1 MAGTSAVSAVYMGL
15 HLSPVFV
22 GGLVVVNAAGLLYTQ
37 SPSAAA
43 TPEERHTIL
52 DKSSKSTD
60 LELQPLPPGNLEQ
73 SRGGA
78 AAVSA
83 YVPFSP
89 RGPPSSAGDSPV
101 GS

>member
-1 MAGTSAVSAVYMGL
+1 MAGTAAVSAVYMGL

-60 LELQPLPPGNLEQ
+60 LDLEQ

-89 RGPPSSAGDSPV
+89 RGPSSSARDSV

>member
-1 MAGTSAVSAVYMGL
+1 MAGTAAVSAVYMGL

-52 DKSSKSTD
+52 DKASKSTD
-60 LELQPLPPGNLEQ
+60 LELQPLLLYNSKLPLSFQLLLCGRQLLLP
-73 SRGGA
+73 
-78 AAVSA
+78 
-83 YVPFSP
+83 
-89 RGPPSSAGDSPV
+89 
-101 GS
+101 

>member
-1 MAGTSAVSAVYMGL
+1 MAGTAAVSAVYMGL

-60 LELQPLPPGNLEQ
+60 LDLEQ

>member
-1 MAGTSAVSAVYMGL
+1 MAGTAAVSAVYMGL

-60 LELQPLPPGNLEQ
+60 LELQPLPPANLEQ

-78 AAVSA
+78 AH
-83 YVPFSP
+83 
-89 RGPPSSAGDSPV
+89 
-101 GS
+101 